1 MEAENSLL
9 QESFGPLSTE
19 HGSPV
24 GIVLQGE
31 LPFDDWKDRCA
42 SVGKVKNF
50 GPFALGDV
58 FLYGVTRYGEK
69 RAYAQEPIR
78 LADHTI
84 AFVKKCAEVCKAVP
98 YDIRNRE
105 LSFEHHSHVAKVK
118 ASCNAHAAGA
128 DPQCPDCEQARLN
141 EIAHWL
147 TEAEKKHWT
156 ASDLK
161 DKLAAKRQTTV
172 REHQRSLDGSDFDPQ
187 IVRDAVGVLKHQ
199 MMAVKEHCSGL
210 ITSKGKLDKGKTKTF
225 LSRLDDLDSA
235 SADARKILKAEMGE

>member
-19 HGSPV
+19 HGSTV
-24 GIVLQGE
+24 GIILQGE

-58 FLYGVTRYGEK
+58 FGYGVARYGEK
-69 RAYAQEPIR
+69 RAFAQEPIK

-84 AFVKKCAEVCKAVP
+84 AFVKKCADVCKAVP
-98 YDIRNRE
+98 YHIRNKE
-105 LSFEHHSHVAKVK
+105 LSFEHHSHVSKVK
-118 ASCNAHAAGA
+118 ASCNAHADGPDANCA
-128 DPQCPDCEQARLN
+128 DCEQARLN
-141 EIAHWL
+141 EITHWL
-147 TEAEKKHWT
+147 DEAEKKHWT

-172 REHQRSLDGSDFDPQ
+172 REHQRSLDGADFDPQ
-187 IVRDAVGVLKHQ
+187 TVRDAWGILKHQ
-199 MMAVKEHCSGL
+199 MMVIKEKYSGI
-210 ITSKGKLDKGKTKTF
+210 ITGKGKLDKGKSKTF
-225 LSRLDDLDSA
+225 LSKLDDLDAA
-235 SADARKILKAEMGE
+235 SAEMRKLLSGEIGG